1 MDFILMSKQNDS
13 ILQIFYVL
21 RIIFIDILLSQSPY
35 SG

>member
-21 RIIFIDILLSQSPY
+21 SIIFIDILLSQSPY